1 MGDDVNMVPNPY
13 ISAME
18 GLVTRTE
25 NAVADTPNMDAPTES
40 IGEGPAW
47 SGSKARQIHDDYLS
61 PNAGPVKTA
70 LNQLVGDVEEK
81 KGELDP
87 EVPEGTARAMR
98 YDLQMR

>member
-1 MGDDVNMVPNPY
+1 MSDEVPNPF

-18 GLVTRTE
+18 GLKTRTS
-25 NAVADTPNMDAPTES
+25 NAVEDTPNMDAPTGS

-47 SGSKARQIHDDYLS
+47 TGSKAREVHDDYLA

-70 LNQLVGDVEEK
+70 LNNLVADVEAAIA
-81 KGELDP
+81 ELDP
-87 EVPEGTARAMR
+87 MVPEGTARAMR